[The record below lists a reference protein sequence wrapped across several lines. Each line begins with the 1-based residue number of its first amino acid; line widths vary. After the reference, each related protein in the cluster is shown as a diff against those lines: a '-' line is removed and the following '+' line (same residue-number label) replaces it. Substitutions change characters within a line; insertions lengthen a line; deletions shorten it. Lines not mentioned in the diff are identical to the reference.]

1 VPDKERLARPGPGF
15 YQDQN
20 KWNKRTYNLKFLNL
34 SRGEAAEE
42 IEGGANRAAVNPSP
56 FTSQSLDN

>member
-34 SRGEAAEE
+34 SRGEAA
-42 IEGGANRAAVNPSP
+42 
-56 FTSQSLDN
+56 